1 MIRSGLRPEFSGGPQ
16 VLFFDLSQSLIVHFH
31 HHKKNQCR
39 QTRVQMT
46 RDGVN
51 ALNQIKELPTERGCC
66 CLCFWTIKLE
76 WHYFPQDEWIFL
88 FNFAL
93 LRLTFPIGLQN
104 LFLLRVN
111 IIASKDAAL
120 QGHNCRAVKM
130 TLLPLAVGQ
139 PSIVMSPPAV
149 PASTNGSK
157 SLLLP
162 YSAWKLTLCPELMQG
177 QMQNPVYSG
186 PNIWFYKIN
195 ATKQQKFALPLSH
208 AYTYKRCKK

>member
-1 MIRSGLRPEFSGGPQ
+1 
-16 VLFFDLSQSLIVHFH
+16 
-31 HHKKNQCR
+31 
-39 QTRVQMT
+39 MT

-195 ATKQQKFALPLSH
+195 ASKQQKFALPLSH
-208 AYTYKRCKK
+208 TYT